1 MLKLTGTLLNIFKT
15 NDFTKEDGTVVPGKT
30 KVQLLVKMPMR
41 NGQSKNELHDGFRIQ
56 RPERTHWQ
64 QRDNHKSDRRLKIAL
79 RQLRIFLRKRA

>member
-41 NGQSKNELHDGFRIQ
+41 NGETKNELHDLSIPIEKLEFYRQ
-56 RPERTHWQ
+56 
-64 QRDNHKSDRRLKIAL
+64 KIGKEVEVEVAVIGKV
-79 RQLRIFLRKRA
+79 IFYGI

>member
-41 NGQSKNELHDGFRIQ
+41 NGQTKNELHDLSI
-56 RPERTHWQ
+56 PIEKLALYQ
-64 QRDNHKSDRRLKIAL
+64 QKIGKEVEVEVAVIGKV
-79 RQLRIFLRKRA
+79 IFYGI